1 MKFSTGNQIKG
12 KIMEIR
18 KGAVTA
24 IVYVAIPGDTMLEAS
39 VTIASLETLGLYEG
53 KSVILMVNPG
63 LGRATGIN
71 LAVVLLS
78 LIAVLLIRRA
88 CYRIDPQQF
97 GIRRPELIR
106 VTARRAA

>member
-39 VTIASLETLGLYEG
+39 VTIASLRRSAST
-53 KSVILMVNPG
+53 
-63 LGRATGIN
+63 RA
-71 LAVVLLS
+71 
-78 LIAVLLIRRA
+78 RA
-88 CYRIDPQQF
+88 WC
-97 GIRRPELIR
+97 
-106 VTARRAA
+106 